1 MAPLDRFAAALPSGL
16 GAELWGGCYRVM
28 QSPAANSAR
37 TPVEV
42 HYECRLVVAPVGQR
56 GRAEAAGAHSAA
68 AAQPV
73 PARRPDAYSGP
84 LRPLPGPERLDEGAD
99 SDRFGR

>member
-1 MAPLDRFAAALPSGL
+1 VV
-16 GAELWGGCYRVM
+16 GAELWGGCYRVV

-42 HYECRLVVAPVGQR
+42 HYDCRLVVAPLGQR
-56 GRAEAAGAHSAA
+56 GRAEAAAAHSAA
-68 AAQPV
+68 AAAQPA

-84 LRPLPGPERLDEGAD
+84 RRPLPGPERMDEGGD
-99 SDRFGR
+99 SDRFER